1 VARRRTLLER
11 IVDQQVRQTS
21 VGTVSVAVE
30 RAAEEF
36 AREMLADEEFRRS
49 LRELVRRRSRA
60 LFDRLLR

>member
-1 VARRRTLLER
+1 VARRRTPLER
-11 IVDQQVRQTS
+11 IVDQQVRPTS